1 MIWLSRTRTKDRSSS
16 HRVATRRRRL
26 ASLEALE
33 HRLVLSGTVT
43 TNVQQLMPSGAYV
56 LNILGDVGN
65 DHITI
70 TENTNGTVTVAGV
83 AFGPN
88 ATTVNGS
95 TSTTTPVGQTI
106 SAINVSLPGVNNYD
120 SVTINGAGK
129 NVSTGVDSISIAPYA
144 TSPTDLSQGPN
155 LTLSIQNSDN
165 PGNVTVT
172 THASSTAPHLGG
184 GLTANIDNSTFGS
197 LNINQ
202 TGCCPAHVEL
212 GNDTV
217 AGNVRVSE
225 GAANGDTIVL
235 DAPAVG
241 TGAGPGDFFGPTL
254 LIQGNDPLGYGG
266 GSSCVG
272 ANDSITVSTA
282 SVVNLTANQNVSA
295 TTKNGTNNKITVN
308 GLQVALTSF
317 GVRTSQGDGGLTG
330 NGTAGDVTSINNVT
344 SPIPGSGSP
353 NNLNPYNLPSIYVVQ
368 GNGNNDSAS
377 VTNSTLPGNVTII
390 QGSST
395 TGGSNDTALVSG
407 GTYGITTSSPSM
419 PAVGGN
425 INVSQ
430 GTGNKNEAA
439 VANLTAFGN
448 INITQHDV
456 CGNTIGDLAQ
466 VINVTDNLTIPA
478 SPFTIDVNGTVTV
491 VQGDAYADTTVM
503 YGDAVN
509 NIIAKQGENC
519 TTPACQPGFSNV
531 VEINKT
537 TVTSDISITQGNWL
551 DATNN
556 GNYVAAIGYDYIGNQ
571 ESGLYAVYPA
581 PTPLS
586 TSSSTPPGPGT
597 GLATTPS
604 GTVTAGGS
612 TSIYQHYGNNQV
624 YLGDGTG
631 FGANDPTSNFN
642 TGYLDIWTGSFGDS
656 FVAATNTHV
665 SYGSNGYYDVYGVG
679 LVASSGYMIDGGTF
693 GSFNTYF
700 DGGGNTILGI
710 GTILPA
716 NPSTYNTNP

>member
-1 MIWLSRTRTKDRSSS
+1 MTWLSRTRTKARSSS
-16 HRVATRRRRL
+16 QRNTTRRRL

-33 HRLVLSGTVT
+33 HRLVLSGNVT

-56 LNILGDVGN
+56 LNIMGDVGN

-70 TENTNGTVTVAGV
+70 TENTNGTVTVTGV
-83 AFGPN
+83 PFGPN
-88 ATTVNGS
+88 ATTVDGS
-95 TSTTTPVGQTI
+95 PSTTTPVGETI

-129 NVSTGVDSISIAPYA
+129 TTSTGVDSISIAPYA
-144 TSPTDLSQGPN
+144 TSATDLSQGPN

-172 THASSTAPHLGG
+172 THASSTSPYLGG

-197 LNINQ
+197 LNIDQ

-235 DAPAVG
+235 DAPPVG
-241 TGAGPGDFFGPTL
+241 TGAGPGDVFGPTL
-254 LIQGNDPLGYGG
+254 LIQGNDPLGHGG
-266 GSSCVG
+266 GSTCVG
-272 ANDSITVSTA
+272 ANDSISVSTA
-282 SVVNLTANQNVSA
+282 SVVNLTANQNVSP
-295 TTKNGTNNKITVN
+295 TTKSGANNKINVN

-317 GVRTSQGDGGLTG
+317 GVRTSQG
-330 NGTAGDVTSINNVT
+330 NGANDVTSINNVT

-353 NNLNPYNLPSIYVVQ
+353 NTLNIYNLPSIVVVQ
-368 GNGNNDSAS
+368 GNGNSDAAS
-377 VTNSTLPGNVTII
+377 VTNSTLPGNVSIT
-390 QGSST
+390 QGTST
-395 TGGSNDTALVSG
+395 SGGSNDTALVSG
-407 GTYGITTSSPSM
+407 GTYGFTTSIPGY

-425 INVSQ
+425 ISITQ

-456 CGNTIGDLAQ
+456 CGNTTGDLAQ
-466 VINVTDNLTIPA
+466 VINVTDNLTIAA
-478 SPFTIDVNGTVTV
+478 SPFVIDVNGTVTI
-491 VQGDAYADTTVM
+491 VQGDAYADTAVM

-509 NIIAKQGENC
+509 NIVAKQGENC
-519 TTPACQPGFSNV
+519 TTPECTPGFSDV

-537 TVTSDISITQGNWL
+537 TVTSDISVTQGNWG
-551 DATNN
+551 DTANN
-556 GNYVAAIGYDYIGNQ
+556 GNYVTAIGYDYIGNF
-571 ESGLYAVYPA
+571 EPTLYAVYPA

-624 YLGDGTG
+624 YLGDGAG
-631 FGANDPTSNFN
+631 FGSSGTSNFN

-656 FVAATNTHV
+656 YVAATNTHV

-679 LVASSGYMIDGGTF
+679 PVFGSGYMIDGGTV
-693 GSFNTYF
+693 GSFNSYF
-700 DGGGNTILGI
+700 DAGGNTILGI

-716 NPSTYNTNP
+716 NPGTYNTNP